1 MEGKT
6 HYRNVYKSDH
16 LSVSDLE
23 AFTEEGKSLCFTIKE
38 VRQEIETKVAGKIID
53 ANIAY
58 FKEDIK
64 PLVLNSTNAKAISK
78 FAKSAHVENWNN
90 IYVELYIDKSV
101 KMKGQ
106 VVGGIRV
113 RKVQPVKVKPVLDQ
127 KSDKWEMAKSAV
139 KDGSTFES
147 LNKHYSI
154 TKENFDLLC
163 G

>member
-1 MEGKT
+1 METKT
-6 HYRNVYKSDH
+6 HYKNVYKSNH
-16 LSVSDLE
+16 LGVADLE
-23 AFTEEGKSLCFTIKE
+23 VFAEEGKSLCFTIEQVK
-38 VRQEIETKVAGKIID
+38 QELDTKVAGKKID

-64 PLVLNSTNAKAISK
+64 PLVLNSTNATVISK

-90 IYVELYIDKSV
+90 IYIELYVDNSV

-106 VVGGIRV
+106 VVGGIRI
-113 RKVQPVKVKPVLDQ
+113 RKVQPVKQKPVLNPE
-127 KSDKWEMAKSAV
+127 SNKWEMAKERV
-139 KDGSTFES
+139 KDGMTFIELS
-147 LNKHYSI
+147 KHYSI